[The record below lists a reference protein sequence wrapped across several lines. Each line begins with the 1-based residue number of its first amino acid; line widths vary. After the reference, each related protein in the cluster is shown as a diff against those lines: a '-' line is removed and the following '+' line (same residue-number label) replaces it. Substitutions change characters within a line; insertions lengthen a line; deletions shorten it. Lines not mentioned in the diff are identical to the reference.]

1 MKKLNLAIIGQG
13 RSGKNIHGRYYVSER
28 NSFFNVK
35 YVVDADEFRRKV
47 AEGMYPGC
55 KTFADY
61 KALFDV
67 DDIDLVVNST
77 YSEMHYPITKDLLTH
92 GKNVL
97 VEKPFSRTRYECEDL
112 IKTAKEHGVV
122 LAVFQQTFFAPF
134 YGFAYEIMHS
144 GKIGDVKKVLAAQN
158 ILKVGAASGDDVR
171 GLQKIEGFT
180 ARGFVDLQK
189 MVWEY
194 GIKDKSVKKMS
205 AIILGVRISKTQQLS
220 NWEAETLSEA
230 QCKYAATDAWIC
242 REMYLKLAKSER
254 NPLTEE
260 QMSTPEH
267 LAKMEKKAE
276 KARLEEEQRAAREA
290 AGGRKRRRRHRHRR
304 RKKAIAND
312 SENIS

>member
-1 MKKLNLAIIGQG
+1 MPFQISITQEEIEKLPLDAFGGKIHVISKEGPEYDRAVRYLLKQKIVGFDTESRPVFTPGQH
-13 RSGKNIHGRYYVSER
+13 N
-28 NSFFNVK
+28 
-35 YVVDADEFRRKV
+35 
-47 AEGMYPGC
+47 
-55 KTFADY
+55 
-61 KALFDV
+61 
-67 DDIDLVVNST
+67 
-77 YSEMHYPITKDLLTH
+77 
-92 GKNVL
+92 
-97 VEKPFSRTRYECEDL
+97 
-112 IKTAKEHGVV
+112 HGVALLQLSGPNQAFLFRV
-122 LAVFQQTFFAPF
+122 GV
-134 YGFAYEIMHS
+134 M
-144 GKIGDVKKVLAAQN
+144 GKIGEVRKVLSDQN

-242 REMYLKLAKSER
+242 REMYLKLAASER

-290 AGGRKRRRRHRHRR
+290 AEGGKKRRRRRHRHRR
-304 RKKAIAND
+304 RKKTTEND